1 MQVTLRRSGVNNALA
16 ALTSFN
22 FVSTHFAW
30 NALKPTTVYA
40 VLARCYNSKYIWW
53 KIDSNQEIYLFGLC
67 TDWIENTNNHNY
79 DGLHLQI
86 PIVSSSSPAYPKRGN

>member
-53 KIDSNQEIYLFGLC
+53 KIDSNQEIYLFSLC
-67 TDWIENTNNHNY
+67 MHFQKKEET
-79 DGLHLQI
+79 DGLFKSYTVVLGL
-86 PIVSSSSPAYPKRGN
+86 P